1 MFRSLC
7 PGITYTRFAHQVLSP
22 LTDPDKMPFKS
33 SFPDLEIPQ
42 TDLLSYLFGNR
53 TLSDEPLWFNSSQ
66 PTKNLSPKQALQ
78 WIKRLGLGLS
88 QLDMKKGDVV
98 LMFTPNHIFVPVAYL
113 GIVGSGCVFSGANP
127 SYTVQ
132 GSSADL
138 TSNNSRSLKRQNSYA
153 KYRDGL

>member
-1 MFRSLC
+1 
-7 PGITYTRFAHQVLSP
+7 
-22 LTDPDKMPFKS
+22 MPFKS

-53 TLSDEPLWFNSSQ
+53 TLSDKPLWFNSSQ
-66 PTKNLSPKQALQ
+66 PTNNLSPKQALQ

-88 QLDMKKGDVV
+88 QLGMKKGDVI

-132 GSSADL
+132 GLSTYL
-138 TSNNSRSLKRQNSYA
+138 TINNSHYLKGENLYTNDSNGPQNWPISYPTQQL
-153 KYRDGL
+153 RPS